1 MNPRWLEDRIM
12 EILEEIKDL
21 KEIVK
26 AVPGPK
32 ETKEGLPSAK
42 YPINKRK

>member
-26 AVPGPK
+26 AVPK
-32 ETKEGLPSAK
+32 ESK

>member
-12 EILEEIKDL
+12 EILEEIKTL

-26 AVPGPK
+26 AVPIPK
-32 ETKEGLPSAK
+32 ETK